1 MKFGSV
7 MEVEGESST
16 TMTREV
22 EVEGEGEGEE
32 GGRLKGKIDKG
43 MKVEVTDT
51 RRELRE
57 EAIAG

>member
-1 MKFGSV
+1 

-22 EVEGEGEGEE
+22 EVEGEGEE

-51 RRELRE
+51 LRELRE

>member
-22 EVEGEGEGEE
+22 EVEGEGEE